1 MRPAGFT
8 SHSQSTCRV
17 CCQADALVLRGACR
31 SERSFGPGLRGWC
44 NLLITPNL
52 FSVCS
57 CPSCKLTLGVG
68 PLFHA
73 HPHHRKSSNT
83 SVIYPAF
90 TLFLK
95 PSINE
100 RLDSTPA
107 RLDDVLTCNPCP
119 YYDRSLVILVL
130 PRCEETTLP
139 CLSLTWP
146 RRLTFARRTLDQ
158 SPLANLGTRRHD
170 PHHQR
175 DKRVR
180 DFSLPCLDNSSS
192 SDSASVHLCVTYS
205 ISGSETSRETNI
217 ELTSSRAPPLQTW
230 PSKLC
235 AMR

>member
-8 SHSQSTCRV
+8 SHSQSTCRA

-44 NLLITPNL
+44 NLLIPPNL

-100 RLDSTPA
+100 RLDPTPA

-158 SPLANLGTRRHD
+158 SPLANLGIRDGTNPTTNATNASATSHFRVLTIAAAATAHQCIFALHTQSLD
-170 PHHQR
+170 PRLHA
-175 DKRVR
+175 KR
-180 DFSLPCLDNSSS
+180 
-192 SDSASVHLCVTYS
+192 
-205 ISGSETSRETNI
+205 
-217 ELTSSRAPPLQTW
+217 TSSLRAHELPPCRHGL
-230 PSKLC
+230 PSS
-235 AMR
+235 AR